1 MLSNVIEQF
10 LPLGAAPVYPTDSNC
25 NALGLT
31 ALGEHAVRRLMEKRM
46 IIDPDHLS
54 VRARKSVMDLLEAAR
69 YSGAVSSHSWST
81 ADVIPRI
88 YDLGGVVTPMKEAA
102 PDWIKTW
109 TETKS
114 KARSRASTSG
124 SATARTRT
132 ASPRSPS
139 RASGPD
145 PVQYPFKSFDG
156 QVTFERQRS
165 GSREFDFT
173 DGRRGALRAVPGLVG
188 GHPARGR
195 RAPP

>member
-1 MLSNVIEQF
+1 MIEQF
-10 LPLGAAPVYPTDSNC
+10 LPLGAAPVYPNDSNC
-25 NALGLT
+25 NALGLS

-88 YDLGGVVTPMKEAA
+88 YELGGVVTPMKEAA

-109 TETKS
+109 RRDQVQG
-114 KARSRASTSG
+114 RSAASTSG

-139 RASGPD
+139 RARDRTPCSTP
-145 PVQYPFKSFDG
+145 SS
-156 QVTFERQRS
+156 RS
-165 GSREFDFT
+165 T
-173 DGRRGALRAVPGLVG
+173 
-188 GHPARGR
+188 AR
-195 RAPP
+195 